1 MVEALGFIG
10 KLAALSS
17 QLLFVLL
24 PTISMDISQ
33 IQVSSIQKQTAADFL
48 FHLLD
53 ASHGHLHVRVS

>member
-10 KLAALSS
+10 KLAALS